1 MRKPGK
7 FPPGWDEERVQRV
20 IKHYES
26 QSEAEAVAE
35 DEAAFE
41 SSIETVMS
49 VPTELVPE
57 VREIIA
63 RRKKRG

>member
-1 MRKPGK
+1 MRRQGK

-26 QSEAEAVAE
+26 QSEEEAVAE
-35 DEAAFE
+35 DEAAYE
-41 SSIETVMS
+41 SLVETMMS

-57 VREIIA
+57 VRELIA
-63 RRKKRG
+63 RRKKRA

>member
-1 MRKPGK
+1 MRKSGK

-20 IKHYES
+20 IAHYES

-35 DEAAFE
+35 DEADYE
-41 SSIETVMS
+41 SPVETMMS

-57 VREIIA
+57 VRELIA
-63 RRKKRG
+63 RRKKRR